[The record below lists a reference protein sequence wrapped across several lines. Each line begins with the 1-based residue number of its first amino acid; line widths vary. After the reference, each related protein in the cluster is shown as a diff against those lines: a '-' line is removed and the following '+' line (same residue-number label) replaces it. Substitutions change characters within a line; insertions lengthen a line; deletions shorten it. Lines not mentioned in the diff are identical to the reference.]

1 MRRTKESRP
10 QAWLPLRDCRQS
22 STLLRARPER
32 PRRRTA
38 KKRDELPALHVR
50 LQVQE
55 VTLYWLK
62 STLIGLKSASKD
74 YRGAQT
80 MSAKCQ

>member
-1 MRRTKESRP
+1 MAAPKNP
-10 QAWLPLRDCRQS
+10 IVGNLPRCC
-22 STLLRARPER
+22 ARPER

-38 KKRDELPALHVR
+38 KKRDELLALHVR

-74 YRGAQT
+74 YRGAQII
-80 MSAKCQ
+80 SAKYQ

>member
-1 MRRTKESRP
+1 MAAPKNP
-10 QAWLPLRDCRQS
+10 IVGNLPRCC
-22 STLLRARPER
+22 ARPER
-32 PRRRTA
+32 PRRTA
-38 KKRDELPALHVR
+38 KKRDELLALHVR

-74 YRGAQT
+74 YRGAQII
-80 MSAKCQ
+80 SAKYQ